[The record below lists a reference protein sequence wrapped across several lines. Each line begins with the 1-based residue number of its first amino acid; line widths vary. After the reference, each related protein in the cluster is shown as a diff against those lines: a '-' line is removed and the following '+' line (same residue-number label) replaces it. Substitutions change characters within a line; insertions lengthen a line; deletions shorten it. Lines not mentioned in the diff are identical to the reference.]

1 MSDARSRRN
10 RQNTLTLIGALG
22 ASLAIV
28 LLLVLVTVRP
38 ANLDR
43 NDVDWGSVWTTVS
56 ENDSLANP
64 QFAEADGDWWSNRAE
79 LIGGQYPVW
88 YIGFVSPT
96 NGFVAVEQFDGDPAP
111 EFAAEFDDVTP
122 TLVTLG
128 GKSWTVFDRSEID
141 DAGNRRIIYLLSD
154 TGASGNLM
162 VSGTAP
168 IEEIELVALRALE
181 SLEASP

>member
-38 ANLDR
+38 TNLDR
-43 NDVDWGSVWTTVS
+43 NEVDWGSVWTTVA
-56 ENDSLANP
+56 ENEALANP
-64 QFAEADGDWWSNRAE
+64 EFVESDGDWWSNRAE

-88 YIGFVSPT
+88 YIGFISPT

-111 EFAAEFDDVTP
+111 EIAAQLDDVTP
-122 TLVTLG
+122 TRKGLG
-128 GKSWTVFDRSEID
+128 GETWTVFDRSEMD
-141 DAGNRRIIYLLSD
+141 DVGNRRTIYLLSEIGE
-154 TGASGNLM
+154 GANLM

-168 IEEIELVALRALE
+168 ISEIELVALRALE
-181 SLEASP
+181 SLETSP